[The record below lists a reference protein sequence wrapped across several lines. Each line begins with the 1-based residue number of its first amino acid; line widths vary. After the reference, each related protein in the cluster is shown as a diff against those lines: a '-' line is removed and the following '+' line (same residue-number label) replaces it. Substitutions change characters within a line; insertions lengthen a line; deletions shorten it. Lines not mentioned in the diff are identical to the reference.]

1 MKKQLTEEIGRIKE
15 VMGINESVINPLI
28 DISKRIA
35 RSLSSV
41 NLSKNLNLENAYIGF
56 QKAVRSGNSSDYFRY
71 LSDMLDEM
79 PSLYDN
85 QIKKL
90 LMDHNKVLIDDL
102 ETQVN
107 NYLAKGYNKDTIK
120 KVVNKFIKEKIQ
132 KEFPYDRFSKD
143 LQNKFDD
150 TIDNYRRPMAPLN
163 PDLEP
168 TALKKLLDNFP
179 ALQTFVRMTARWW
192 KTEKQLLEQ
201 FLKYQDQAFA
211 KLQMNQTPSYE
222 LKKMADI
229 LMSTKNLKKVE
240 AKRVWE
246 GMKDEL
252 SNNPGWKNQI
262 SSDVAN
268 ELEKALSDSNPKN
281 WSYVMDAITKTDSQA
296 ISNWEAIQKIYKESD
311 KRILRIFNFVTFGD
325 ARTRKEIIQ
334 VLQKQGV
341 KGYLGNRVLAYW
353 IYAPAAITVLTI
365 ALHGFLLKGIENVGS
380 KFGQDWELTDWGDG
394 KSILQDVYNLFLESF
409 PGETAEGAF
418 LMFLSPTMVDDIWG
432 WLTSVFLPG
441 NIFLSEE
448 EIKRK
453 QNEVLDE
460 LDPEDR
466 EEVRDVLENG
476 SEGEESSTETE
487 TETSTEEQPL
497 TFDPVLKDIF
507 ARYPCMKSN
516 FKNGDMKKISDT
528 EFTIMGNGSK
538 WTINIING
546 NPFYTKQNGVSLKS
560 AYGKDRIPVQCQE

>member
-41 NLSKNLNLENAYIGF
+41 NLSKNLNLENAYTGF

-168 TALKKLLDNFP
+168 NALKKLLDNFP

-211 KLQMNQTPSYE
+211 KMQMNQTPSYE

-268 ELEKALSDSNPKN
+268 ELEKALSDSNPEN
-281 WSYVMDAITKTDSQA
+281 WSYVMDVITKADSKA
-296 ISNWEAIQKIYKESD
+296 LSNWEAVTKIFKESD
-311 KRILRIFNFVTFGD
+311 NRIQRIVNFVSFGD

-334 VLQKQGV
+334 VLQKTGV
-341 KGYLGNRVLAYW
+341 KGYVGARILAYW
-353 IYAPAAITVLTI
+353 VYAPGLFTGLSI
-365 ALHGFLLKGIENVGS
+365 AYNAFILKGIENIGS
-380 KFGQDWELTDWGDG
+380 KLDKDWEFTEWGDG
-394 KSILQDVYNLFLESF
+394 ETIAQDIYNLFLGSF
-409 PGETAEGAF
+409 PGETVGDAIFKF
-418 LMFLSPTMVDDIWG
+418 LTPSMLDDIWG
-432 WLTSVFLPG
+432 WISSVFLPG
-441 NIFLSEE
+441 NIFLTEE

-487 TETSTEEQPL
+487 TSTEEQPL

-507 ARYPCMKSN
+507 ARYPCMKAN

>member
-41 NLSKNLNLENAYIGF
+41 NLSKNLNLENAYTGF

-168 TALKKLLDNFP
+168 NALKKLLDNFP

-211 KLQMNQTPSYE
+211 KMQMNQTPSYE

-268 ELEKALSDSNPKN
+268 ELEKALSDSNPEN
-281 WSYVMDAITKTDSQA
+281 WSYVMDVITKADSKA
-296 ISNWEAIQKIYKESD
+296 LSNWEAVTKIFKESD
-311 KRILRIFNFVTFGD
+311 NRIQRIVNFVSFGD

-334 VLQKQGV
+334 VLQKTGV
-341 KGYLGNRVLAYW
+341 KGYVGARILAYW
-353 IYAPAAITVLTI
+353 VYAPVLFTGLSI
-365 ALHGFLLKGIENVGS
+365 AYNAFILKGIENIGS
-380 KFGQDWELTDWGDG
+380 KLDKDWEFTEWGDG
-394 KSILQDVYNLFLESF
+394 ETIAQDIYNLFLGSF
-409 PGETAEGAF
+409 PGETVGDAIFKF
-418 LMFLSPTMVDDIWG
+418 LTPSMLDDIWG
-432 WLTSVFLPG
+432 WISSVFLPG
-441 NIFLSEE
+441 NIFLTEE

-487 TETSTEEQPL
+487 TSTEEQPL

-507 ARYPCMKSN
+507 ARYPCMKAN